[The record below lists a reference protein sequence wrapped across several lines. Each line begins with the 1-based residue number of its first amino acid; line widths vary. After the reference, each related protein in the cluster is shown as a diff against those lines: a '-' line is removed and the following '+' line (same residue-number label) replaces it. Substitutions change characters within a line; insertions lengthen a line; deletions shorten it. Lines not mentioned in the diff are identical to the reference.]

1 MFVRQQLLQR
11 ERQARFLWKVL
22 IWGVGLLPLLI
33 TPFWPRSFNNTFSYT
48 VALQSGFGSA
58 RIIARLATST
68 ILMLAIGALLVGL
81 HFHWRFGISRR
92 SWMLLWGVFFLALG
106 PLLSAMLGIAPQ
118 FSISHLATP
127 VVFAALIFLP
137 PVRLAWFIGE
147 VKRLMLLYTVGSLVA
162 AVVAPSWALEIPYTQ
177 GYIPGFDVRLHG
189 VTVNAN
195 HTAPFVLLYIL
206 FELAFPS
213 KSFLRWVGLG
223 AAGLALL
230 LTQSKTT
237 WALLIVGLELMYLF
251 VLTRKSTFG
260 KVINLLFMLSI
271 VLGSFLVLVAS
282 GGDLVENV
290 TDLVQNRE
298 TELVTLTGR
307 VYIWAV
313 VLDVVRENPWF
324 GYGPHLW
331 DSEMTL
337 AYVPLLGWT
346 PAQSHNQYIQ
356 SLGEGGIIGLFGL
369 IVYGMIMLR
378 TGWKYRF
385 VGRGLPFVLP
395 LLWLMRGVTESWYR
409 GATTDGNLVLH
420 MLIFAT
426 LALLAKNRWG
436 KE

>member
-290 TDLVQNRE
+290 TDLVQNRV

-331 DSEMTL
+331 DSDMTL
-337 AYVPLLGWT
+337 AYAPLLGWT

-369 IVYGMIMLR
+369 VVYGLIMLR

-409 GATTDGNLVLH
+409 DATTDGNLVLH